1 MKLTVEQQIWL
12 EQYPVFHHG
21 LIKGQTHLPFAFTND
36 KERHQGLISEYLMF
50 LVEKLDI
57 TAHVRYQALRDI
69 RPRPCRSFGLVVEF
83 SKRRQVAGKFE
94 YKVEDLHL
102 LTEVAIALFRITQE
116 SITNIA
122 TNAKPNQ
129 IKVTLNFQQHK
140 VTFNIS
146 DNGTSLK
153 QGWASK

>member
-69 RPRPCRSFGLVVEF
+69 RPRPCRSFGFAPAGRERSLMKLHGSEF
-83 SKRRQVAGKFE
+83 
-94 YKVEDLHL
+94 L
-102 LTEVAIALFRITQE
+102 LF
-116 SITNIA
+116 S
-122 TNAKPNQ
+122 
-129 IKVTLNFQQHK
+129 
-140 VTFNIS
+140 
-146 DNGTSLK
+146 SLK
-153 QGWASK
+153 TS